1 MAALDHKGQ
10 EFDKELHKFVKRVTC
25 QHGHNPTAQVV
36 IWRSWGAVNE
46 KGAPKPSL
54 RKLKPQGQAFPGADW
69 TLAESTN
76 PYPRT
81 QML

>member
-46 KGAPKPSL
+46 KGLPS
-54 RKLKPQGQAFPGADW
+54 R
-69 TLAESTN
+69 
-76 PYPRT
+76 R
-81 QML
+81 